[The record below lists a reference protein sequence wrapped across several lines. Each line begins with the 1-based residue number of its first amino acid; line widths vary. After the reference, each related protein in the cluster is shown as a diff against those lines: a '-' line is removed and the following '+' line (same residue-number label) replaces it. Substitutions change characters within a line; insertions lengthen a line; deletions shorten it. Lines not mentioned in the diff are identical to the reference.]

1 MFYPCEVRT
10 SCKFGD
16 SVEVEKISPLIGA
29 KISGLDLRGKLSEHK
44 VKALRKIWLEN
55 QLLVIRNQELE
66 NSELYEISKL
76 FGVPDT
82 YPFLN
87 GIDGFPEITPIL
99 KKETETMNFGGVWH
113 SDTTYQPCPPM
124 ATMLYALE
132 LPPVGGDTLFAN
144 QVQAYESLSDGLK
157 ETLSTLKI
165 VCRSDKTAVMATRAD
180 RIAEEGRDDSKDNLV
195 GIHPVIRTHPETG
208 KKALYVNKAHS
219 CYFQGWSVAES
230 DGLLNFLFAH
240 QIREEFQC
248 RHVWQQGDLAI
259 WDNRCTLHYPVNDY
273 HGHRRLLHR
282 ITLKGDKPV

>member
-1 MFYPCEVRT
+1 MKVH
-10 SCKFGD
+10 SL
-16 SVEVEKISPLIGA
+16 SPSLGSI
-29 KISGLDLRGKLSEHK
+29 IHGLDISQPLTNSLMAE
-44 VKALRKIWLEN
+44 LRKIWLERHVIILRDQTLHSEQYLAFAR
-55 QLLVIRNQELE
+55 QL
-66 NSELYEISKL
+66 
-76 FGVPDT
+76 GTPDI
-82 YPFLN
+82 YPFLQ
-87 GIDGFPEITPIL
+87 GLEDFPEITPVL
-99 KKETETMNFGGVWH
+99 KKETETVNFGGIWH

-157 ETLSTLKI
+157 NTLAKLNIIS
-165 VCRSDKTAVMATRAD
+165 RPDKAAAVATRVD
-180 RIAEEGRDDSKDNLV
+180 RIAEQGRDTTKDNLV

-208 KKALYVNKAHS
+208 KKSLYVNPAHS
-219 CYFQGWSVAES
+219 CHFQGWSMAES
-230 DGLLNFLFAH
+230 EGLLNYLYAH

-248 RHVWQQGDLAI
+248 RHVWQKGDVAI